1 MPVCQSC
8 GKEWTWKQTMKT
20 LFKLKCPY
28 CGEKQY
34 ESAKSRMKNGMI
46 SVLISLIAM
55 LAANILLDLSLVS
68 AIIFG
73 LLAVVI
79 LLSVYPFVLK
89 LSNEEEPYW

>member
-34 ESAKSRMKNGMI
+34 ESAKSRMKNSMI
-46 SVLISLIAM
+46 SVLLISIVM
-55 LAANILLDLSLVS
+55 LPVSVLLDLSLVTTVTLS
-68 AIIFG
+68 F
-73 LLAVVI
+73 LAAVI
-79 LLSVYPFVLK
+79 LFSVYPFVLK